1 MSQHSGSP
9 RKIALLPPTAVLFMR
24 RRVVEVVGLILFAF
38 ATALALALAS
48 YHPDDASINVATTAT
63 AQNWL
68 GTPGAYAADMLLQAL
83 GLASIAV
90 VVIMACWAW
99 RIASHR
105 GLPWYGLRLALVLP
119 CLVMLAA
126 VAASVQAPE
135 QWPQVA
141 GLGGFGGDWLLRTGG
156 EPLTLIG
163 LTSHSPLVTT
173 ALALI
178 ATLTLLYLLGIR
190 LAEWLAMA
198 RAGLGAGLTGMMG
211 TMGAA
216 RLAAATAE
224 RLGRQAATH
233 PLFRREP
240 EMTVDA
246 AGVARSP
253 LAIQV
258 GEPLDPKRALER
270 SSGRVSK
277 PKRKVRK
284 SRRAQKEEQPALNLS
299 EGDDYQLPPL
309 HLLAT
314 PARQQQHRTINES
327 ALEQNARMLEGVLDD
342 YGVHGRIVQVRPGP
356 VVTLYELEPAPGTK
370 TSRVVGLSDDIA
382 RSMSARSVRIAVV
395 PGRNA
400 IGIELPNQDR
410 ETVYLRELL
419 STADYEQS
427 KLSLPLALGKDISGA
442 PFLVDLAKMPH
453 LLIAGTTGSGKS
465 VAINTMILSLLY
477 CLPPERCRMIMIDPK
492 MLELSV
498 YDDIPHLLTP
508 VVTDPGKAIMALKWA
523 VREMENRYRAMAN
536 LGVRN
541 IDGYNQ
547 RLADAAKRGETLNRT
562 VQTGFDEDTGQ
573 PVFED
578 REIDSDPMPYIV
590 VIVDEMADLMMVA
603 GKEIDAAVQR
613 LAQMARAAGIHVMMA
628 TQRPSVDVIT
638 GTIKANFPTRVS
650 FQVTAKVDSRTILG
664 QQGAEQLL
672 GMGDMLYMAGGAR
685 ITRVHGPFVGDDEVE
700 AVVNHLKKQGRPEY
714 LDAVTEEIEGG
725 AEMDLSQ
732 GGGAGNAGSGNALF
746 DQAVEVVARNQK
758 ASTSFLQRQ
767 LKIGYNRAADLIDRM
782 ETEGV
787 IGRANHVG
795 KREILV
801 RNPDEDH

>member
-1 MSQHSGSP
+1 MSQHSGTP
-9 RKIALLPPTAVLFMR
+9 RKIALLPPGAVAFMQR
-24 RRVVEVVGLILFAF
+24 RAVEAAGKALLAL

-48 YHPDDASINVATTAT
+48 YHPDDGALNVATGQPPA
-63 AQNWL
+63 NWL
-68 GTPGAYAADMLLQAL
+68 GTPGAYAADLLLQSL

-90 VVIMACWAW
+90 VGLMARWAW

-105 GLPWYGLRLALVLP
+105 GLPWYGLRLFLSPP
-119 CLVMLAA
+119 CLFLVAA
-126 VAASVQAPE
+126 CAASVTVPE
-135 QWPQVA
+135 QWPQAA
-141 GLGGFGGDWLLRTGG
+141 GLGGYGGDWLLRIGAP
-156 EPLTLIG
+156 PLALLG
-163 LTSHSPLVTT
+163 LTPQSPAVIA
-173 ALALI
+173 ALHLAAVLM
-178 ATLTLLYLLGIR
+178 LLYLLGIQ
-190 LAEWLAMA
+190 LTEWLALA
-198 RAGLGAGLTGMMG
+198 KAGAAGLMR

-216 RLAAATAE
+216 HFAAATAE

-233 PLFRREP
+233 PMFRREP
-240 EMTVDA
+240 PMLAADEMAETTA
-246 AGVARSP
+246 PS
-253 LAIQV
+253 IQV
-258 GEPLDPKRALER
+258 GDRTAPEQSA
-270 SSGRVSK
+270 GRVSK

-284 SRRAQKEEQPALNLS
+284 SRRAQKEQQPALALS
-299 EGDDYQLPPL
+299 EREDYQLPAL
-309 HLLAT
+309 LLLAT
-314 PARQQQHRTINES
+314 PVRQQQGRNGQAINES
-327 ALEQNARMLEGVLDD
+327 ALEQNARMLETVLDD
-342 YGVHGRIVQVRPGP
+342 YGVHGCIVQVRPGP

-419 STADYEQS
+419 STADYEKS
-427 KLSLPLALGKDISGA
+427 KLMLPLALGKDISGA
-442 PFLVDLAKMPH
+442 PVLVDLAKMPH

-523 VREMENRYRAMAN
+523 VREMENRYRAMAS

-547 RLADAAKRGETLNRT
+547 RIAEAAKRGEELKRT
-562 VQTGFDEDTGQ
+562 VQTGFDADTGQ

-578 REIDSDPMPYIV
+578 QLLDTKPMPFIV

-664 QQGAEQLL
+664 EQGAEQLL
-672 GMGDMLYMAGGAR
+672 GMGDMLYMAGGGR
-685 ITRVHGPFVGDDEVE
+685 ISRVHGPFVGDDEVE
-700 AVVNHLKKQGRPEY
+700 AVVKHLKSQGRPEY
-714 LDAVTEEIEGG
+714 LNAVTEDAEGSGETGFAQPDDG
-725 AEMDLSQ
+725 ANSGS
-732 GGGAGNAGSGNALF
+732 GGISGNALF
-746 DQAVEVVARNQK
+746 DAAVDVVARNQK

-782 ETEGV
+782 EQEGV

-801 RNPDEDH
+801 RNPDEDN

>member
-1 MSQHSGSP
+1 M
-9 RKIALLPPTAVLFMR
+9 ALLPPAAMIFMR
-24 RRVVEVVGLILFAF
+24 QRTVEGAGLAIFAL
-38 ATALALALAS
+38 AAALALALAS
-48 YHPDDASINVATTAT
+48 YQPGDAALNVATAAT
-63 AQNWL
+63 PGNWL
-68 GTPGAYAADMLLQAL
+68 GVPGAYVADFLLQTL
-83 GLASIAV
+83 GLASMAV
-90 VVIMACWAW
+90 VGIMACWAW

-105 GLPWYGLRLALVLP
+105 GLPWYGLRLALALP
-119 CLVMLAA
+119 CLLLLAA
-126 VAASVQAPE
+126 VAASATAPS

-141 GLGGFGGDWLLRTGG
+141 GLGGYAGDWLLAVSTP
-156 EPLTLIG
+156 PLALLALAPQSPYFIG
-163 LTSHSPLVTT
+163 
-173 ALALI
+173 ALAL
-178 ATLTLLYLLGIR
+178 AAVLLLLYLLGIH
-190 LAEWLAMA
+190 LAEWLALA
-198 RAGLGAGLTGMMG
+198 RAGLAGLIR

-216 RLAAATAE
+216 RLAAGAAE
-224 RLGRQAATH
+224 RLGRRAASH

-240 EMTVDA
+240 RLVAEETELLGA
-246 AGVARSP
+246 PATLEAGAP
-253 LAIQV
+253 IA
-258 GEPLDPKRALER
+258 P
-270 SSGRVSK
+270 GRVRR
-277 PKRKVRK
+277 PAAKVRT
-284 SRRAQKEEQPALNLS
+284 SRRARNEEQPALALS
-299 EGDDYQLPPL
+299 EGEDYQLPAL
-309 HLLAT
+309 HFLA
-314 PARQQQHRTINES
+314 PAKRGQRSQAINES
-327 ALEQNARMLEGVLDD
+327 ALEQNARMLETVLDD

-370 TSRVVGLSDDIA
+370 TARVVGLSDDIA
-382 RSMSARSVRIAVV
+382 RSMSAQSVRIAVV

-410 ETVYLRELL
+410 EIVYLRELL
-419 STADYEQS
+419 STPEYEKS
-427 KLSLPLALGKDISGA
+427 NLTLPLALGKDISGA
-442 PFLVDLAKMPH
+442 PVLVDLAKMPH

-498 YDDIPHLLTP
+498 YDDIPHLLAP

-547 RLADAAKRGETLNRT
+547 RLAEAARRGETLKRT
-562 VQTGFDEDTGQ
+562 VQTGYDAETGQ

-578 REIDSDPMPYIV
+578 RVLDTEAMPYLV

-650 FQVTAKVDSRTILG
+650 FQVSAKVDSRTILG
-664 QQGAEQLL
+664 EQGAEQLL
-672 GMGDMLYMAGGAR
+672 GMGDMLYMAGGGR
-685 ITRVHGPFVGDDEVE
+685 ISRVHGPFVGDEEVQS
-700 AVVNHLKKQGRPEY
+700 VVNHLKKQGRPEY
-714 LDAVTEEIEGG
+714 LDAVTEEIEAG
-725 AEMDLSQ
+725 ADLGLGPLES
-732 GGGAGNAGSGNALF
+732 GSGNALY
-746 DQAVEVVARNQK
+746 DQAVDVVARHRK

-782 ETEGV
+782 EMEGV

-795 KREILV
+795 KREVLV
-801 RNPDEDH
+801 RDPDEDV

>member
-1 MSQHSGSP
+1 MSQHSGMP
-9 RKIALLPPTAVLFMR
+9 RKLALLPPAATFFMR
-24 RRVVEVVGLILFAF
+24 RRMVEIAGLALFAL

-48 YHPDDASINVATTAT
+48 YHPDDAALNVASAGTLG
-63 AQNWL
+63 NWL
-68 GTPGAYAADMLLQAL
+68 GAPGAYAADILLQAM
-83 GLASIAV
+83 GLASVAV
-90 VVIMACWAW
+90 VGIMACWAW

-119 CLVMLAA
+119 NLFLLAA
-126 VAASVQAPE
+126 VAASVAAPS

-141 GLGGFGGDWLLRTGG
+141 GLGGYTGDWLLQISAP
-156 EPLTLIG
+156 PLALLG
-163 LTSHSPLVTT
+163 LTPQSPLFIGGV
-173 ALALI
+173 ALVAVL
-178 ATLTLLYLLGIR
+178 LLLYLLGIH
-190 LAEWLAMA
+190 LAEWLALA
-198 RAGLGAGLTGMMG
+198 RASLAALIR

-216 RLAAATAE
+216 RFAAATAE
-224 RLGRQAATH
+224 RLGRRAVTH
-233 PLFRREP
+233 PLFHREP
-240 EMTVDA
+240 RLLAENTEM
-246 AGVARSP
+246 
-253 LAIQV
+253 LAPPV
-258 GEPLDPKRALER
+258 SLEAGEPVAP
-270 SSGRVSK
+270 GRVRQ
-277 PKRKVRK
+277 RKAKVK
-284 SRRAQKEEQPALNLS
+284 TSRRARKEEQPALALTDG
-299 EGDDYQLPPL
+299 EDYQLPAL
-309 HLLAT
+309 HLLGEAKRSQRGQ
-314 PARQQQHRTINES
+314 AINES
-327 ALEQNARMLEGVLDD
+327 ALEQNARMLETVLDD

-419 STADYEQS
+419 STPEYEKS
-427 KLSLPLALGKDISGA
+427 NLTLPLALGKDISGA
-442 PFLVDLAKMPH
+442 PVLVDLAKMPH

-547 RLADAAKRGETLNRT
+547 RLAEAAKRGETLKRT
-562 VQTGFDEDTGQ
+562 VQTGYDAETGQ
-573 PVFED
+573 PMFED
-578 REIDSDPMPYIV
+578 RVLDTEAMPYLV

-664 QQGAEQLL
+664 EQGAEQLL
-672 GMGDMLYMAGGAR
+672 GMGDMLYMAGGGR
-685 ITRVHGPFVGDDEVE
+685 ISRVHGPFVGDDEVQS
-700 AVVNHLKKQGRPEY
+700 VVAHLKKQGRPEY
-714 LDAVTEEIEGG
+714 LDAVTEEAEPG
-725 AEMDLSQ
+725 AEMGLEAPDS
-732 GGGAGNAGSGNALF
+732 GSGNALY
-746 DQAVEVVARNQK
+746 DQAVDVVARHRK

-782 ETEGV
+782 EMEGV

-795 KREILV
+795 KREVLV
-801 RNPDEDH
+801 REPDEDI

>member
-1 MSQHSGSP
+1 MSQHSGTP
-9 RKIALLPPTAVLFMR
+9 RKIALLPPGAAAFMR
-24 RRVVEVVGLILFAF
+24 RRAVEAAGLFLFAL

-48 YHPDDASINVATTAT
+48 YHPDDGALNVATAS
-63 AQNWL
+63 APANWL
-68 GTPGAYAADMLLQAL
+68 GAPGAYAADLLLQSL
-83 GLASIAV
+83 GLASMAV
-90 VVIMACWAW
+90 VGIMACWAW

-105 GLPWYGLRLALVLP
+105 GLPWYGLRLFLSLP
-119 CLVMLAA
+119 CLFLAA
-126 VAASVQAPE
+126 ACAASITAPE
-135 QWPQVA
+135 QWPQAA
-141 GLGGFGGDWLLRTGG
+141 GLGGYGGDWLLRTGTP
-156 EPLTLIG
+156 PLALLG
-163 LTSHSPLVTT
+163 LTPQSPLVIA
-173 ALALI
+173 ALYLT
-178 ATLTLLYLLGIR
+178 ATLMLLYLLGIH
-190 LAEWLAMA
+190 LAEWLALA
-198 RAGLGAGLTGMMG
+198 KAGAAGLMRTL
-211 TMGAA
+211 GAA
-216 RLAAATAE
+216 RFAAATAE

-233 PLFRREP
+233 PMFRREP
-240 EMTVDA
+240 
-246 AGVARSP
+246 P
-253 LAIQV
+253 LLTEDEALEAPAPTIQV
-258 GEPLDPKRALER
+258 GDRIAPEQTSA
-270 SSGRVSK
+270 RVSK

-284 SRRAQKEEQPALNLS
+284 SRRAQKEQQPALALS
-299 EGDDYQLPPL
+299 EGEDYQLPAL

-314 PARQQQHRTINES
+314 PERQQQARGGRAINES
-327 ALEQNARMLEGVLDD
+327 ALEQNARMLETVLDD

-419 STADYEQS
+419 STTDYEKS
-427 KLSLPLALGKDISGA
+427 KLMLPLALGKDISGA
-442 PFLVDLAKMPH
+442 PVLVDLAKMPH

-523 VREMENRYRAMAN
+523 VREMENRYRAMAS

-547 RLADAAKRGETLNRT
+547 RIAEAAKRGEELKRT
-562 VQTGFDEDTGQ
+562 VQTGFDAETGQ

-578 REIDSDPMPYIV
+578 QLLDTEPMPFIV

-664 QQGAEQLL
+664 EQGAEQLL
-672 GMGDMLYMAGGAR
+672 GMGDMLYMAGGGR
-685 ITRVHGPFVGDDEVE
+685 ISRVHGPFVGDDEVE
-700 AVVNHLKKQGRPEY
+700 AVVKHLKSQGRPEY
-714 LDAVTEEIEGG
+714 LDAVTEDAEGSGEIGFAQPDGTAAGG
-725 AEMDLSQ
+725 
-732 GGGAGNAGSGNALF
+732 NSGNALF

-782 ETEGV
+782 EQEGV

-801 RNPDEDH
+801 RNPDEDS

>member
-1 MSQHSGSP
+1 M
-9 RKIALLPPTAVLFMR
+9 ALLPHAAVIYLR
-24 RRVVEVVGLILFAF
+24 RRAVETAGLLLFAV

-48 YHPDDASINVATTAT
+48 YHPEDAALNVASAGSPG
-63 AQNWL
+63 NWL
-68 GTPGAYAADMLLQAL
+68 GGLGAWAADLLLQTL
-83 GLASIAV
+83 GLASMAV
-90 VVIMACWAW
+90 VGVMACWAW

-105 GLPWYGLRLALVLP
+105 GLPWYGLRLALAPPVL
-119 CLVMLAA
+119 LLLAA
-126 VAASVQAPE
+126 LTGSVAAPE
-135 QWPQVA
+135 QWPQAA
-141 GLGGFGGDWLLRTGG
+141 GLGGYGGDWLLQISAP
-156 EPLTLIG
+156 PLALIG
-163 LTSHSPLVTT
+163 QSPGSPLVLAVAAPVT
-173 ALALI
+173 ALL
-178 ATLTLLYLLGIR
+178 LLYLLGIR
-190 LAEWLAMA
+190 FAEWLVLV
-198 RAGLGAGLTGMMG
+198 RAGIAGSIRTF
-211 TMGAA
+211 GAA
-216 RLAAATAE
+216 RFAAAAAE

-240 EMTVDA
+240 RLTEDE
-246 AGVARSP
+246 
-253 LAIQV
+253 LAPSAEAVPIQV
-258 GEPLDPKRALER
+258 GEPITP
-270 SSGRVSK
+270 GRVRKPSK
-277 PKRKVRK
+277 KIRK
-284 SRRAQKEEQPALNLS
+284 SRRAQQEQQPALALS
-299 EGDDYQLPPL
+299 EGEEYQLPAL
-309 HLLAT
+309 HLLAM
-314 PARQQQHRTINES
+314 PPRAQQGRGINEG
-327 ALEQNARMLEGVLDD
+327 ALEQNARMLETVLDD

-370 TSRVVGLSDDIA
+370 TSRVISLSDDIA

-410 ETVYLRELL
+410 ETVFLRELL
-419 STADYEQS
+419 STADYEKS
-427 KLSLPLALGKDISGA
+427 KLTLPLALGKDIAGA
-442 PFLVDLAKMPH
+442 PVLVDLAKMPH

-508 VVTDPGKAIMALKWA
+508 VVTDPGKAIMALKWT

-547 RLADAAKRGETLNRT
+547 RLAEAERRGEELKRT
-562 VQTGFDEDTGQ
+562 VQTGYDAETGQ
-573 PVFED
+573 PLFED
-578 REIDSDPMPYIV
+578 RVLDTEAMPYIV

-664 QQGAEQLL
+664 EQGAEQLL
-672 GMGDMLYMAGGAR
+672 GMGDMLYMAGGGR
-685 ITRVHGPFVGDDEVE
+685 INRVHGPFVSDEEVE
-700 AVVNHLKKQGRPEY
+700 AVVNHLKRQGRPEY
-714 LDAVTEEIEGG
+714 LDAVTEEAEPG
-725 AEMDLSQ
+725 AEMEFGQAQNQQ
-732 GGGAGNAGSGNALF
+732 GGDSGNALY
-746 DQAVEVVARNQK
+746 DAAVDVIARNQK

-787 IGRANHVG
+787 VGRANHVG
-795 KREILV
+795 KREVLV
-801 RNPDEDH
+801 RNPDEDI